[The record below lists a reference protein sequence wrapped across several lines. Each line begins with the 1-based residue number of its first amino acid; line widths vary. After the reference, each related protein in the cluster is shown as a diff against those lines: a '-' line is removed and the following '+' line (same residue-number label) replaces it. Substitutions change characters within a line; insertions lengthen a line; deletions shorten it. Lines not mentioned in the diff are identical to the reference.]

1 MVKAS
6 RLNAIFLKGNLAFSW
21 GDEMVHTCYLG
32 ALYYVT
38 WNNFEVTRFPI
49 GQKPMG
55 YCGCKLF
62 LKKWL
67 LLTIVIVLLKI
78 DHIFNGFMDVINPIG
93 FMRPPPHDLQTFLLF
108 SQHPKWVMTPV
119 KP

>member
-62 LKKWL
+62 LKKMAA
-67 LLTIVIVLLKI
+67 TYSNYRFIK
-78 DHIFNGFMDVINPIG
+78 N
-93 FMRPPPHDLQTFLLF
+93 RPHFQ
-108 SQHPKWVMTPV
+108 WVYGRH
-119 KP
+119 KPNWFYAASAS